1 MKLEKY
7 DPTKVSRL
15 KKTIYTFL
23 VILIAPYTLLLSLF
37 FVQYIWTGR
46 PPFKK
51 NTGKL
56 TSYKKLKDEN
66 K

>member
-1 MKLEKY
+1 MKLERY
-7 DPTKVSRL
+7 DPNKVSSI
-15 KKTIYTFL
+15 KKAVYTFFAIL
-23 VILIAPYTLLLSLF
+23 VAPYTLLLSLF

-56 TSYKKLKDEN
+56 TSFKKLKDEN